1 MDPLTCRRC
10 HGLMHPIDP
19 LDRMDV
25 IQGGNPD
32 DVRAWRCLTCG
43 DLIDP
48 VIMRNRIRPRN
59 HRNRRRD
66 PTPRQ
71 TVFKVPDS

>member
-1 MDPLTCRRC
+1 
-10 HGLMHPIDP
+10 
-19 LDRMDV
+19 
-25 IQGGNPD
+25 
-32 DVRAWRCLTCG
+32 VRAWRCLTCG